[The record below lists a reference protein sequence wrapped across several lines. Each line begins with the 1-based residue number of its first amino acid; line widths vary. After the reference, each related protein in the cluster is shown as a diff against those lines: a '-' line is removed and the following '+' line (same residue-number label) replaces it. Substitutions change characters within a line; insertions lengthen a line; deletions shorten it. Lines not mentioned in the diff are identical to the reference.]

1 MAIVKMKR
9 LRLIAL
15 ENDRTT
21 LLRRLQKLG
30 CLHLSEPPSDETAWE
45 GLLRRES
52 DQSAQ
57 QHAQLRLLQSALD
70 VLKRYAP
77 QKTGLLTPRPMV
89 SEQDFLNE
97 QELPGHLAVAKEVTD
112 HAAELNRLV
121 AQETRLTGERASLN
135 PWRELDLPMEM
146 TGTKTVNVITGTVPG
161 PVNFDQ
167 LQGQLADQVPEAALY
182 RLSQSSE
189 QQCLLLMCHKS
200 ATNQALEVLRNSGF
214 APGQL
219 SGWRGTVA
227 ENAARLDGELAR
239 IHREAEQEKAALVAL
254 GDKQEE
260 LRLAAD
266 RIATELNREENSHRL
281 LTDQRIVCMQ
291 GWVPESDVARL
302 TGLLEQFDCA
312 WDLAD
317 PTEEEYPDVPVK
329 LKGNFF
335 TRSMNCITEQYSLP
349 AYDGVDPNPVMAPFF
364 IFFFG
369 MMMADMAYGIL
380 MIAGSLLFLKK
391 KRPADPSF
399 MEMIFWCGITTFI
412 FGALTGGFFGDF
424 IPQLLRIINPKS
436 TFEMPALFTPL
447 NDTLSI
453 MIGSLI
459 LGLIQIITGMTVSVV
474 KKTKDGHFQ
483 DALWDEITWW
493 VILAG
498 LALMVLKVGNVGG
511 VPVVLVIGG
520 LMLLYGSTHN
530 ARGFGKVTALISAI
544 YNGVTGFFSDTL
556 SYVRLMALMLSGSVI
571 ATVFNTL
578 GATFGNVIVFVIVA
592 MIGNILNL
600 LLNLLGCYVHD
611 MRLQFLEFFN
621 RFYKGG
627 GIAYQP
633 LSLQSKNVE
642 IIKED
647 K

>member
-30 CLHLSEPPSDETAWE
+30 CLHLSEPPADESAWE

-57 QHAQLRLLQSALD
+57 QHAQLRLLQNALD

-77 QKTGLLTPRPMV
+77 QKTGLLDPRPMV
-89 SEQDFLNE
+89 SEQEFLNE
-97 QELPGHLAVAKEVTD
+97 QELPGHLAAAKEVTD
-112 HAAELNRLV
+112 HAAELNRLI

-167 LQGQLADQVPEAALY
+167 LQGQLADQVPEAVLY

-189 QQCLLLMCHKS
+189 QQCLLLMCHK
-200 ATNQALEVLRNSGF
+200 AVANQALEVLRNSGF
-214 APGQL
+214 ATGQL

-227 ENAARLDGELAR
+227 ENAQRLDGELER
-239 IHREAEQEKAALVAL
+239 IHRAAEQEKAALVAL

-266 RIATELNREENSHRL
+266 RIATELNREENNRRL
-281 LTDQRIVCMQ
+281 LTDQHIVCMQ
-291 GWVPESDVARL
+291 GWVPEGDVPRL

-317 PTEEEYPDVPVK
+317 PTEEEYPDVPVQ

-364 IFFFG
+364 ILFFG

-380 MIAGSLLFLKK
+380 MIVGSVLFLKK
-391 KRPADPSF
+391 KRPADTSF
-399 MEMIFWCGITTFI
+399 MEMIFWCGISTFI

-424 IPQLLRIINPKS
+424 IPQLLKIINPAS

-453 MIGSLI
+453 MIGALV

-498 LALMVLKVGNVGG
+498 LALMILKIGNVGG

-520 LMLLYGSTHN
+520 VMLLYGSTHN

-642 IIKED
+642 IMKED

>member
-15 ENDRTT
+15 ESDRSA

-30 CLHLSEPPSDETAWE
+30 CLHLSEPPSDETAWD
-45 GLLRRES
+45 GLLQRET
-52 DQSAQ
+52 DQSAERQ
-57 QHAQLRLLQSALD
+57 AQLRLLQNALD
-70 VLKRYAP
+70 LLKRYAP

-89 SEQDFLNE
+89 SEQDFLDDKD
-97 QELPGHLAVAKEVTD
+97 LPVHLAVAREVTD

-121 AQETRLTGERASLN
+121 AQETRLVSERASLN
-135 PWRELDLPMEM
+135 PWKSLDLPMEL

-161 PVNFDQ
+161 PVDFDL
-167 LQGQLADQVPEAALY
+167 LQGQLADQVEEAALY
-182 RLSQSSE
+182 RLSQGSE

-200 ATNQALEVLRNSGF
+200 VTNQALEVLRNSGF
-214 APGQL
+214 TTGQL
-219 SGWRGTVA
+219 NGWRGTVA
-227 ENAARLDGELAR
+227 ENADRLDGELERVRRA
-239 IHREAEQEKAALVAL
+239 AEQEKAFLVDL
-254 GDKQEE
+254 GVKQDE

-266 RIATELNREENSHRL
+266 RISTELNREENSHRL
-281 LTDQRIVCMQ
+281 LTDQRIVCLQ
-291 GWVPESDVARL
+291 GWVPEADVAKL

-317 PTEEEYPDVPVK
+317 PTEEEIPDVPVK

-380 MIAGSLLFLKK
+380 MIVGSLLFLKK
-391 KRPADPSF
+391 KRPADRSF
-399 MEMIFWCGITTFI
+399 MEMIFWCGISTLI

-424 IPQLLRIINPKS
+424 IPQLCKIINPDSNVKLPS
-436 TFEMPALFTPL
+436 LFTPL
-447 NDTLSI
+447 DDTLSI
-453 MIGSLI
+453 MIGSLA
-459 LGLIQIITGMTVSVV
+459 LGLVQIITGMTVSVV
-474 KKTKDGHFQ
+474 KKTKDGHFP

-498 LALMVLKVGNVGG
+498 LALMILKIGTVGG
-511 VPVVLVIGG
+511 VPIVLVIGG
-520 LMLLYGSTHN
+520 LMLVYGSTRN
-530 ARGFGKVTALISAI
+530 AKGFGKVTALISAI

-571 ATVFNTL
+571 AQVFNTL
-578 GATFGNVIVFVIVA
+578 GATFGNVVVFVIVA
-592 MIGNILNL
+592 LIGNILNL

-611 MRLQFLEFFN
+611 MRLQFLEFFG

>member
-15 ENDRTT
+15 ESDRSA

-30 CLHLSEPPSDETAWE
+30 CLHLSEPPSDETAWD
-45 GLLRRES
+45 GLLQRET
-52 DQSAQ
+52 DQSAERQ
-57 QHAQLRLLQSALD
+57 AQLRLLQDALGL
-70 VLKRYAP
+70 LKRYAP

-89 SEQDFLNE
+89 SEQEFLDDKD
-97 QELPGHLAVAKEVTD
+97 LPVHLAVAREVTD

-121 AQETRLTGERASLN
+121 AQETRLVSERASLN
-135 PWRELDLPMEM
+135 PWKSLDLPMEL

-161 PVNFDQ
+161 PVDFDL
-167 LQGQLADQVPEAALY
+167 LQGQLADQVEEAALY
-182 RLSQSSE
+182 RLSQGSE

-200 ATNQALEVLRNSGF
+200 VTNQALEVLRNSGF
-214 APGQL
+214 TTGQL
-219 SGWRGTVA
+219 NGWRGTVA
-227 ENAARLDGELAR
+227 ENADRLDGELERVRRA
-239 IHREAEQEKAALVAL
+239 AEQEKAFLVDL
-254 GDKQEE
+254 GVKQDE

-266 RIATELNREENSHRL
+266 RISTELNREENSHRL
-281 LTDQRIVCMQ
+281 LTDQRIVCLQ
-291 GWVPESDVARL
+291 GWVPEADVAKL

-317 PTEEEYPDVPVK
+317 PTEEEIPDVPVK

-380 MIAGSLLFLKK
+380 MIVGSLLFLKK
-391 KRPADPSF
+391 KRPADRSF
-399 MEMIFWCGITTFI
+399 MEMIFWCGISTFI

-424 IPQLLRIINPKS
+424 IPQLCKIINPDSNVKLPS
-436 TFEMPALFTPL
+436 LFTPL
-447 NDTLSI
+447 DDTLSI
-453 MIGSLI
+453 MIGSLA
-459 LGLIQIITGMTVSVV
+459 LGLVQIITGMTVSVV
-474 KKTKDGHFQ
+474 KKTKDGHFA

-498 LALMVLKVGNVGG
+498 LVLMILKIGTFRG

-520 LMLLYGSTHN
+520 LMLLFGSTRN
-530 ARGFGKVTALISAI
+530 AKGFGKVTALISAI

-578 GATFGNVIVFVIVA
+578 GATFGNVVVFVIVA
-592 MIGNILNL
+592 LIGNILNL

-611 MRLQFLEFFN
+611 MRLQFLEFFG

>member
-30 CLHLSEPPSDETAWE
+30 CLHLSEPPADESAWE

-57 QHAQLRLLQSALD
+57 QHAQLRLLQNALD

-77 QKTGLLTPRPMV
+77 QKTGLLDPRPMV
-89 SEQDFLNE
+89 SEQEFLNE
-97 QELPGHLAVAKEVTD
+97 QELPGHLAAAKEVTD
-112 HAAELNRLV
+112 HAAELNRLI

-182 RLSQSSE
+182 RLFQSSE
-189 QQCLLLMCHKS
+189 QQCLLLMCHK
-200 ATNQALEVLRNSGF
+200 AVANQALEVLRNSGF
-214 APGQL
+214 ATGQL

-227 ENAARLDGELAR
+227 ENAQRLDGELER
-239 IHREAEQEKAALVAL
+239 IHRAAEQEKAALVAL

-266 RIATELNREENSHRL
+266 RIATELNREENNRRL
-281 LTDQRIVCMQ
+281 LTDQHIVCMQ
-291 GWVPESDVARL
+291 GWVPEGDVPRL

-317 PTEEEYPDVPVK
+317 PTEEEYPDVPVQ

-380 MIAGSLLFLKK
+380 MIVGSVLFLKK
-391 KRPADPSF
+391 KRPADTSF
-399 MEMIFWCGITTFI
+399 MEMIFWCGISTFI

-424 IPQLLRIINPKS
+424 IPQLLKIINPAS

-453 MIGSLI
+453 MIGALV

-498 LALMVLKVGNVGG
+498 LALMILKIGNVGG

-520 LMLLYGSTHN
+520 VMLLYGSTHN

-642 IIKED
+642 IMKED

>member
-15 ENDRTT
+15 ESDRSA

-30 CLHLSEPPSDETAWE
+30 CLHLSEPPSDETAWD
-45 GLLRRES
+45 GLLQRET
-52 DQSAQ
+52 DQSAERQ
-57 QHAQLRLLQSALD
+57 AQLRLLQNALD
-70 VLKRYAP
+70 LLKRYAP

-89 SEQDFLNE
+89 SEQDFLDDKD
-97 QELPGHLAVAKEVTD
+97 LPVHLAVAREVTD

-121 AQETRLTGERASLN
+121 AQETRLVSERASLN
-135 PWRELDLPMEM
+135 PWKSLDLPMEL

-161 PVNFDQ
+161 PVDFDL
-167 LQGQLADQVPEAALY
+167 LQGQLADQVEEAALY
-182 RLSQSSE
+182 RLSRGSE

-200 ATNQALEVLRNSGF
+200 VTNQALEVLRNSGF
-214 APGQL
+214 TTGQL
-219 SGWRGTVA
+219 NGWRGTVA
-227 ENAARLDGELAR
+227 ENADRLDGELERVRRA
-239 IHREAEQEKAALVAL
+239 AEQEKAFLVDL
-254 GDKQEE
+254 GVKQDE

-266 RIATELNREENSHRL
+266 RISTELNREENSHRL
-281 LTDQRIVCMQ
+281 LTDQRIVCLQ
-291 GWVPESDVARL
+291 GWVPEADVAKL

-317 PTEEEYPDVPVK
+317 PTEEEIPDVPVK

-380 MIAGSLLFLKK
+380 MIVGSLLFLKK
-391 KRPADPSF
+391 KRPADRSF
-399 MEMIFWCGITTFI
+399 MEMIFWCGISTLI

-424 IPQLLRIINPKS
+424 IPQLCKIINPDSNVKLPS
-436 TFEMPALFTPL
+436 LFTPL
-447 NDTLSI
+447 DDTLSI
-453 MIGSLI
+453 MIGSLA
-459 LGLIQIITGMTVSVV
+459 LGLVQIITGMTVSVV
-474 KKTKDGHFQ
+474 KKTKDGHFA

-498 LALMVLKVGNVGG
+498 LVLMILKIGTFRG

-520 LMLLYGSTHN
+520 LMLLFGSTRN
-530 ARGFGKVTALISAI
+530 AKGFGKVTALISAI

-578 GATFGNVIVFVIVA
+578 GATFGNVVVFVIVA
-592 MIGNILNL
+592 LIGNILNL

-611 MRLQFLEFFN
+611 MRLQFLEFFG

>member
-30 CLHLSEPPSDETAWE
+30 CLHLSEPPADESAWE

-57 QHAQLRLLQSALD
+57 QHAQLRLLQNALD

-77 QKTGLLTPRPMV
+77 QKTGLLDPRPMV
-89 SEQDFLNE
+89 SEQEFLNE
-97 QELPGHLAVAKEVTD
+97 QELPGHLAAAKEVTD
-112 HAAELNRLV
+112 HAAELNRLI

-189 QQCLLLMCHKS
+189 QQCLLLMCHK
-200 ATNQALEVLRNSGF
+200 AVANQALEVLRNSGF
-214 APGQL
+214 ATGQL

-227 ENAARLDGELAR
+227 ENAQRLDGELER
-239 IHREAEQEKAALVAL
+239 IHRAAEQEKAALVAL

-266 RIATELNREENSHRL
+266 RIATELNREENNRRL
-281 LTDQRIVCMQ
+281 LTDQHIVCMQ
-291 GWVPESDVARL
+291 GWVPEGDVPRL

-317 PTEEEYPDVPVK
+317 PTEEEYPDVPVQ

-364 IFFFG
+364 ILFFG

-380 MIAGSLLFLKK
+380 MIVGSVLFLKK
-391 KRPADPSF
+391 KRPADTSF
-399 MEMIFWCGITTFI
+399 MEMIFWCGISTFI

-424 IPQLLRIINPKS
+424 IPQLLKIINPAS

-453 MIGSLI
+453 MIGALV

-498 LALMVLKVGNVGG
+498 LALMILKIGNVGG

-520 LMLLYGSTHN
+520 VMLLYGSTHN

-642 IIKED
+642 IMKED

>member
-15 ENDRTT
+15 ESDRSA

-30 CLHLSEPPSDETAWE
+30 CLHLSEPPSDETAWD
-45 GLLRRES
+45 GLLQRET
-52 DQSAQ
+52 DQSAERQ
-57 QHAQLRLLQSALD
+57 AQLRLLQNALD
-70 VLKRYAP
+70 LLKRYAP

-89 SEQDFLNE
+89 SEQDFLDDKD
-97 QELPGHLAVAKEVTD
+97 LPVHLAVAREVTD

-121 AQETRLTGERASLN
+121 AQETRLVSERASLN
-135 PWRELDLPMEM
+135 PWKSLDLPMEL

-161 PVNFDQ
+161 PVDFDL
-167 LQGQLADQVPEAALY
+167 LQGQLADQVEEAALY
-182 RLSQSSE
+182 RLSQGSE

-200 ATNQALEVLRNSGF
+200 VTNQALEVLRNSGF
-214 APGQL
+214 TTGQL
-219 SGWRGTVA
+219 NGWRGTVA
-227 ENAARLDGELAR
+227 ENADRLDGELERVRRA
-239 IHREAEQEKAALVAL
+239 AEQEKAFLVDL
-254 GDKQEE
+254 GVKQDE

-266 RIATELNREENSHRL
+266 RISTELNREENSHRL
-281 LTDQRIVCMQ
+281 LTDQRIVCLQ
-291 GWVPESDVARL
+291 GWVPEADVAKL

-317 PTEEEYPDVPVK
+317 PTEEEIPDVPVK

-380 MIAGSLLFLKK
+380 MIVGSLLFLKK
-391 KRPADPSF
+391 KRPADRSF
-399 MEMIFWCGITTFI
+399 MEMIFWCGISTLI

-424 IPQLLRIINPKS
+424 IPQLCKIINPDSNVKLPS
-436 TFEMPALFTPL
+436 LFTPL
-447 NDTLSI
+447 DDTLSI
-453 MIGSLI
+453 MIGSLA
-459 LGLIQIITGMTVSVV
+459 LGLVQIITGMTVSVV
-474 KKTKDGHFQ
+474 KKTKDGHFA

-498 LALMVLKVGNVGG
+498 LVLMILKIGTFRG

-520 LMLLYGSTHN
+520 LMLLFGSTRN
-530 ARGFGKVTALISAI
+530 AKGFGKVTALISAI

-578 GATFGNVIVFVIVA
+578 GATFGNVVVFVIVA
-592 MIGNILNL
+592 LIGNILNL

-611 MRLQFLEFFN
+611 MRLQFLEFFG

>member
-30 CLHLSEPPSDETAWE
+30 CLHLSEPPADESAWE

-57 QHAQLRLLQSALD
+57 QHAQLRLLQNALD

-77 QKTGLLTPRPMV
+77 QKTGLLDPRPMV
-89 SEQDFLNE
+89 SEQEFLNE
-97 QELPGHLAVAKEVTD
+97 QELPGHLAAAKEVTD
-112 HAAELNRLV
+112 HAAELNRLI

-189 QQCLLLMCHKS
+189 QQCLLLMCHK
-200 ATNQALEVLRNSGF
+200 AVANQALEVLRNSGF
-214 APGQL
+214 ATGQL
-219 SGWRGTVA
+219 SGWHGTVA
-227 ENAARLDGELAR
+227 ENAQRLDGELER
-239 IHREAEQEKAALVAL
+239 IHRAAEQEKAALVAL

-266 RIATELNREENSHRL
+266 RIATELNREENNRRL
-281 LTDQRIVCMQ
+281 LTDQHIVCMQ
-291 GWVPESDVARL
+291 GWVPEGDVPRL

-317 PTEEEYPDVPVK
+317 PTEEEYPDVPVQ

-364 IFFFG
+364 ILFFG

-380 MIAGSLLFLKK
+380 MIVGSVLFLKK
-391 KRPADPSF
+391 KRPADTSF
-399 MEMIFWCGITTFI
+399 MEMIFWCGISTFI

-424 IPQLLRIINPKS
+424 IPQLLKIINPAS

-453 MIGSLI
+453 MIGALV

-498 LALMVLKVGNVGG
+498 LALMVLKIGNVGG

-520 LMLLYGSTHN
+520 VMLLYGSTHN

-642 IIKED
+642 IMKED

>member
-15 ENDRTT
+15 ESDRSA

-30 CLHLSEPPSDETAWE
+30 CLHLSEPPSDETAWD
-45 GLLRRES
+45 GLLQRET
-52 DQSAQ
+52 DQSAERQ
-57 QHAQLRLLQSALD
+57 AQLRLLQNALD
-70 VLKRYAP
+70 LLKRYAP

-89 SEQDFLNE
+89 SEQEFLDDKD
-97 QELPGHLAVAKEVTD
+97 LPVHLAVAREVTD

-121 AQETRLTGERASLN
+121 AQETRLVSERASLN
-135 PWRELDLPMEM
+135 PWKSLDLPMEL

-161 PVNFDQ
+161 PVDFDL
-167 LQGQLADQVPEAALY
+167 LQGQLADQVEEAALY
-182 RLSQSSE
+182 RLSQGSE

-200 ATNQALEVLRNSGF
+200 VTNQALEVLRNSGF
-214 APGQL
+214 TTGQL
-219 SGWRGTVA
+219 NGWRGTVA
-227 ENAARLDGELAR
+227 ENADRLDGELERVRRA
-239 IHREAEQEKAALVAL
+239 AEQEKAFLVDL
-254 GDKQEE
+254 GVKQDE

-266 RIATELNREENSHRL
+266 RISTELNREENSHRL
-281 LTDQRIVCMQ
+281 LTDQRIVCLQ
-291 GWVPESDVARL
+291 GWVPEADVAKL

-317 PTEEEYPDVPVK
+317 PTEEEIPDVPVK

-380 MIAGSLLFLKK
+380 MIVGSLLFLKK
-391 KRPADPSF
+391 KRPADRSF
-399 MEMIFWCGITTFI
+399 MEMIFWCGISTLI

-424 IPQLLRIINPKS
+424 IPQLCKIINPDSNVKLPS
-436 TFEMPALFTPL
+436 LFTPL
-447 NDTLSI
+447 DDTLSI
-453 MIGSLI
+453 MIGSLA
-459 LGLIQIITGMTVSVV
+459 LGLVQIITGMTVSVV
-474 KKTKDGHFQ
+474 KKTKDGHFA

-498 LALMVLKVGNVGG
+498 LVLMILKIGTFRG

-520 LMLLYGSTHN
+520 LMLLFGSTRN
-530 ARGFGKVTALISAI
+530 AKGFGKVTALISAI

-578 GATFGNVIVFVIVA
+578 GATFGNVVVFVIVA
-592 MIGNILNL
+592 LIGNILNL

-611 MRLQFLEFFN
+611 MRLQFLEFFG

>member
-112 HAAELNRLV
+112 HAAELNRLA

-214 APGQL
+214 ASGQL

-369 MMMADMAYGIL
+369 MMMADMAYGLL
-380 MIAGSLLFLKK
+380 MIVGSLLFLKK
-391 KRPADPSF
+391 KRPADRSF

-498 LALMVLKVGNVGG
+498 LALMVLKIGNVGG

-578 GATFGNVIVFVIVA
+578 GATFGNVIVFVIVS

-611 MRLQFLEFFN
+611 MRLQFLEFFG

>member
-30 CLHLSEPPSDETAWE
+30 CLHLSEPPADESAWE

-57 QHAQLRLLQSALD
+57 QHAQLRLLQNALD

-77 QKTGLLTPRPMV
+77 QKTGLLDPRPMV
-89 SEQDFLNE
+89 SEQEFLNE
-97 QELPGHLAVAKEVTD
+97 QELPGHLAAAKEVTD
-112 HAAELNRLV
+112 HAAELNRLI

-189 QQCLLLMCHKS
+189 QQCLLLMCHK
-200 ATNQALEVLRNSGF
+200 AVANQALEVLRNSGF
-214 APGQL
+214 ATGQL
-219 SGWRGTVA
+219 SGWHGTVA
-227 ENAARLDGELAR
+227 ENAQRLDGELER
-239 IHREAEQEKAALVAL
+239 IHRAAEQEKAALVAL

-266 RIATELNREENSHRL
+266 RIATELNREENNRRL
-281 LTDQRIVCMQ
+281 LTDQHIVCMQ
-291 GWVPESDVARL
+291 GWVPEGDVPRL

-317 PTEEEYPDVPVK
+317 PTEEEYPDVPVQ

-364 IFFFG
+364 ILFFG

-380 MIAGSLLFLKK
+380 MIVGSVLFLKK
-391 KRPADPSF
+391 KRPADTSF
-399 MEMIFWCGITTFI
+399 MEMIFWCGISTFI

-424 IPQLLRIINPKS
+424 IPQLLKIINPAS

-453 MIGSLI
+453 MIGALV

-498 LALMVLKVGNVGG
+498 LALMILKIGNVGG

-520 LMLLYGSTHN
+520 VMLLYGSTHN

-642 IIKED
+642 IMKED

>member
-30 CLHLSEPPSDETAWE
+30 CLHLSEPPADESAWE

-57 QHAQLRLLQSALD
+57 QHAQLRLLQNALD

-77 QKTGLLTPRPMV
+77 QKTGLLDPRPMV
-89 SEQDFLNE
+89 SEQEFLNE
-97 QELPGHLAVAKEVTD
+97 QELPGHLAAAKEVTD
-112 HAAELNRLV
+112 HAAELNRLI

-189 QQCLLLMCHKS
+189 QQCLLLMCHK
-200 ATNQALEVLRNSGF
+200 AVANQALEVLRNSGF
-214 APGQL
+214 ATGQL

-227 ENAARLDGELAR
+227 ENAQRLDGELER
-239 IHREAEQEKAALVAL
+239 IHRAAEQEKAALMAL

-266 RIATELNREENSHRL
+266 RIATELNREENNRRL
-281 LTDQRIVCMQ
+281 LTDQHIVCMQ
-291 GWVPESDVARL
+291 GWVPEGDVPRL

-364 IFFFG
+364 ILFFG

-380 MIAGSLLFLKK
+380 MIVGSVLFLKK
-391 KRPADPSF
+391 KRPADTSF
-399 MEMIFWCGITTFI
+399 MEMIFWCGISTFI

-424 IPQLLRIINPKS
+424 IPQLLKIINPAS

-453 MIGSLI
+453 MIGALV

-498 LALMVLKVGNVGG
+498 LALMILKIGNVGG

-520 LMLLYGSTHN
+520 VMLLYGSTHN

-642 IIKED
+642 IMKED

>member
-97 QELPGHLAVAKEVTD
+97 QELPGHLAVAKEVND

-214 APGQL
+214 ASGQL

-369 MMMADMAYGIL
+369 MMMADMAYGLL
-380 MIAGSLLFLKK
+380 MIVGSLLFLKK
-391 KRPADPSF
+391 KRPADRSF

-498 LALMVLKVGNVGG
+498 LALMVLKIGNVGG

-520 LMLLYGSTHN
+520 LMLVYGSTRN
-530 ARGFGKVTALISAI
+530 AKGFGKVTALISAI

-571 ATVFNTL
+571 AQVFNTL
-578 GATFGNVIVFVIVA
+578 GATFGSVIIFIIIS
-592 MIGNILNL
+592 MIGNALNL
-600 LLNLLGCYVHD
+600 ALNLLGCYVHD

-621 RFYKGG
+621 RFYKDGG
-627 GIAYQP
+627 KAYQP

>member
-30 CLHLSEPPSDETAWE
+30 CLHLSEPPADESAWE

-57 QHAQLRLLQSALD
+57 QHAQLRLLQNALD

-77 QKTGLLTPRPMV
+77 QKTGLLDPRPMV
-89 SEQDFLNE
+89 SEQEFLNE

-112 HAAELNRLV
+112 HAAELNRLI

-167 LQGQLADQVPEAALY
+167 LQGQLADQVPEAVLY

-189 QQCLLLMCHKS
+189 QQCLLLMCHK
-200 ATNQALEVLRNSGF
+200 AVANQALEVLRNSGF
-214 APGQL
+214 ATGQL

-227 ENAARLDGELAR
+227 ENAQRLDGELER
-239 IHREAEQEKAALVAL
+239 IHRAAEQEKAALVAL

-266 RIATELNREENSHRL
+266 RIATELNREENNRRL
-281 LTDQRIVCMQ
+281 LTDQHIVCMQ
-291 GWVPESDVARL
+291 GWVPEGDVPRL

-317 PTEEEYPDVPVK
+317 PTEEEYPDVPVQ

-380 MIAGSLLFLKK
+380 MIVGSVLFLKK
-391 KRPADPSF
+391 KRPADTSF
-399 MEMIFWCGITTFI
+399 MEMIFWCGISTFI

-424 IPQLLRIINPKS
+424 IPQLLKIINPAS

-453 MIGSLI
+453 MIGALV

-498 LALMVLKVGNVGG
+498 LALMVLKIGNVGG

-520 LMLLYGSTHN
+520 VMLLYGSTHN

-642 IIKED
+642 IMKED

>member
-30 CLHLSEPPSDETAWE
+30 CLHLSEPPADESAWE

-57 QHAQLRLLQSALD
+57 QHAQLRLLQNALD

-77 QKTGLLTPRPMV
+77 QKTGLLDPRPMV
-89 SEQDFLNE
+89 SEQEFLNE
-97 QELPGHLAVAKEVTD
+97 QELPGHLAAAKEVTD
-112 HAAELNRLV
+112 HAAELNRLI

-167 LQGQLADQVPEAALY
+167 LQGQLADQVPEAVLY

-189 QQCLLLMCHKS
+189 QQCLLLMCHK
-200 ATNQALEVLRNSGF
+200 AVANQALEVLRNSGF
-214 APGQL
+214 ATGQL
-219 SGWRGTVA
+219 SGWHGTVA
-227 ENAARLDGELAR
+227 ENAQRLDGELER
-239 IHREAEQEKAALVAL
+239 IHRAAEQEKAALVAL

-266 RIATELNREENSHRL
+266 RIATELNREENNRRL
-281 LTDQRIVCMQ
+281 LTDQHIVCMQ
-291 GWVPESDVARL
+291 GWVPEGDVPRL

-317 PTEEEYPDVPVK
+317 PTEEEYPDVPVQ

-364 IFFFG
+364 ILFFG

-380 MIAGSLLFLKK
+380 MIVGSVLFLKK
-391 KRPADPSF
+391 KRPADTSF
-399 MEMIFWCGITTFI
+399 MEMIFWCGISTFI

-424 IPQLLRIINPKS
+424 IPQLLKIINPAS

-453 MIGSLI
+453 MIGALV

-498 LALMVLKVGNVGG
+498 LALMVLKIGNVGG

-520 LMLLYGSTHN
+520 VMLLYGSTHN

-642 IIKED
+642 IMKED

>member
-15 ENDRTT
+15 ESDRSA

-30 CLHLSEPPSDETAWE
+30 CLHLSEPPSDETAWD
-45 GLLRRES
+45 GLLQRET
-52 DQSAQ
+52 DQSAERQ
-57 QHAQLRLLQSALD
+57 AQLRLLQNALD
-70 VLKRYAP
+70 LLKRYAP

-89 SEQDFLNE
+89 SEQDFLDDKD
-97 QELPGHLAVAKEVTD
+97 LPVHLAVAREVTD

-121 AQETRLTGERASLN
+121 AQETRLVSERASLN
-135 PWRELDLPMEM
+135 PWKSLDLPMEL

-161 PVNFDQ
+161 PVDFDL
-167 LQGQLADQVPEAALY
+167 LQGQLADQVEEAALY
-182 RLSQSSE
+182 RLSRGSE

-200 ATNQALEVLRNSGF
+200 VTNQALEVLRNSGF
-214 APGQL
+214 TTGQL
-219 SGWRGTVA
+219 NGWRGTVA
-227 ENAARLDGELAR
+227 ENADRLDGELERVRRA
-239 IHREAEQEKAALVAL
+239 AEQEKAFLVDL
-254 GDKQEE
+254 GVKQDE

-266 RIATELNREENSHRL
+266 RISTELNREENSHRL
-281 LTDQRIVCMQ
+281 LTDQRIVCLQ
-291 GWVPESDVARL
+291 GWVPEADVAKL

-317 PTEEEYPDVPVK
+317 PTEEEIPDVPVK

-380 MIAGSLLFLKK
+380 MIVGSLLFLKK
-391 KRPADPSF
+391 KRPADRSF
-399 MEMIFWCGITTFI
+399 MEMIFWCGISTFI

-424 IPQLLRIINPKS
+424 IPQLCKIINPDSNVKLPS
-436 TFEMPALFTPL
+436 LFTPL
-447 NDTLSI
+447 DDTLSI
-453 MIGSLI
+453 MIGSLA
-459 LGLIQIITGMTVSVV
+459 LGLVQIITGMTVRVV
-474 KKTKDGHFQ
+474 KKTKDGHFA

-498 LALMVLKVGNVGG
+498 LVLMILKIGTFRG

-520 LMLLYGSTHN
+520 LMLLFGSTRN
-530 ARGFGKVTALISAI
+530 AKGFGKVTALISAI

-578 GATFGNVIVFVIVA
+578 GATFGNVVVFVIVA
-592 MIGNILNL
+592 LIGNILNL

-611 MRLQFLEFFN
+611 MRLQFLEFFG

>member
-57 QHAQLRLLQSALD
+57 QHAQLRLLQNALD

-77 QKTGLLTPRPMV
+77 QKTGLLDPRPMV
-89 SEQDFLNE
+89 SEQEFLNE
-97 QELPGHLAVAKEVTD
+97 QELPGHLAAAKEVTD

-189 QQCLLLMCHKS
+189 QQCLLLMCHK
-200 ATNQALEVLRNSGF
+200 AVANQALEVLRNSGF
-214 APGQL
+214 ATGQL

-227 ENAARLDGELAR
+227 ENAQRLDGELER
-239 IHREAEQEKAALVAL
+239 IHRAAEQEKAALVAL

-266 RIATELNREENSHRL
+266 RIATELNREENNRRL
-281 LTDQRIVCMQ
+281 LTDQHIVCMQ
-291 GWVPESDVARL
+291 GWVPEGDVPRL

-317 PTEEEYPDVPVK
+317 PTEEEYPDVPVQ

-380 MIAGSLLFLKK
+380 MIVGSLLFLKK
-391 KRPADPSF
+391 KRPADTSF
-399 MEMIFWCGITTFI
+399 MEMIFWCGISTFI

-424 IPQLLRIINPKS
+424 IPQLLKIINPAS

-453 MIGSLI
+453 MIGALV

-498 LALMVLKVGNVGG
+498 LALMVLKIGNVGG

-520 LMLLYGSTHN
+520 VMLLYGSTHN

-642 IIKED
+642 IMKED

>member
-30 CLHLSEPPSDETAWE
+30 CLHLSEPPADESAWE

-57 QHAQLRLLQSALD
+57 QHAQLRLLQNALD

-77 QKTGLLTPRPMV
+77 QKTGLLDPRPMV
-89 SEQDFLNE
+89 SEQEFLNE
-97 QELPGHLAVAKEVTD
+97 QELPGHLAAAKEVTD
-112 HAAELNRLV
+112 HAAELNRLI

-189 QQCLLLMCHKS
+189 QQCLLLMCHK
-200 ATNQALEVLRNSGF
+200 AVANQALEVLRNSGF
-214 APGQL
+214 ATGQL

-227 ENAARLDGELAR
+227 ENAQRLDGELER
-239 IHREAEQEKAALVAL
+239 IHRAAEQEKAALMAL

-266 RIATELNREENSHRL
+266 RIATELNREENNRRL
-281 LTDQRIVCMQ
+281 LTDQHIVCMQ
-291 GWVPESDVARL
+291 GWVPEGDVPRL

-317 PTEEEYPDVPVK
+317 PTEEEYPDVPVQ

-364 IFFFG
+364 ILFFG

-380 MIAGSLLFLKK
+380 MIVGSVLFLKK
-391 KRPADPSF
+391 KRPADTSF
-399 MEMIFWCGITTFI
+399 MEMIFWCGISTFI

-424 IPQLLRIINPKS
+424 IPQLLKIINPAS

-453 MIGSLI
+453 MIGALV

-498 LALMVLKVGNVGG
+498 LALMILKIGNVGG

-520 LMLLYGSTHN
+520 VMLLYGSTHN

-642 IIKED
+642 IMKED

>member
-15 ENDRTT
+15 ENDRTA

-30 CLHLSEPPSDETAWE
+30 CLHLSEPPSDESAWE
-45 GLLRRES
+45 GLLHRET
-52 DQSAQ
+52 DQSAEKQ
-57 QHAQLRLLQSALD
+57 AQLRLLQNALD

-89 SEQDFLNE
+89 SEQEFLNE
-97 QELPGHLAVAKEVTD
+97 KELPAQLAVAKQVTD
-112 HAAELNRLV
+112 RAAELNRLV
-121 AQETRLTGERASLN
+121 AQETRLQSERASLV
-135 PWRELDLPMEM
+135 PWQALDLPMEM
-146 TGTKTVNVITGTVPG
+146 TGTKTVDVITGTVPG

-167 LQGQLADQVPEAALY
+167 LQGQLADQVAEAALY

-189 QQCLLLMCHKS
+189 QQCLLLVCHKS
-200 ATNQALEVLRNSGF
+200 ATASALELLRNAGF
-214 APGQL
+214 TTGQL
-219 SGWRGTVA
+219 GGWHGTVA
-227 ENAARLDGELAR
+227 ENAHRLDGELERVRQA
-239 IHREAEQEKAALVAL
+239 AEQEKSLLLEL
-254 GDKQEE
+254 GDRQDD

-266 RIATELNREENSHRL
+266 RIATELDREVNSHRL
-281 LTDQRIVCMQ
+281 LTDQHIVCLQ
-291 GWVPESDVARL
+291 GWVPEADVARL

-317 PTEEEYPDVPVK
+317 PTEEEIPDVPVK

-369 MMMADMAYGIL
+369 MMMADMGYGIL
-380 MIAGSLLFLKK
+380 MIIGSLLFLKK
-391 KRPADPSF
+391 KRPADRSF
-399 MEMIFWCGITTFI
+399 MEMIFWCGISTTI

-424 IPQLLRIINPKS
+424 IPQLCRIINPAS
-436 TFEMPALFTPL
+436 TFELPALFTPL
-447 NDTLSI
+447 NDTMAI

-459 LGLIQIITGMTVSVV
+459 LGLIQIITGMTISVV
-474 KKTKDGHFQ
+474 KKTKDGHFA

-498 LALMVLKVGNVGG
+498 LALMILKIGTVKG

-520 LMLLYGSTHN
+520 LMLLYGSTRN
-530 ARGFGKVTALISAI
+530 AKGFGKLTALISAV

-571 ATVFNTL
+571 AQVFNTL
-578 GATFGNVIVFVIVA
+578 GATFGSVIAFVIIS
-592 MIGNILNL
+592 MIGNVLNL

-621 RFYKGG
+621 RFYKDGG
-627 GIAYQP
+627 KAYQP
-633 LSLQSKNVE
+633 LSLQSNNVE

>member
-57 QHAQLRLLQSALD
+57 QHAQLRLLQNALD

-214 APGQL
+214 ASGQL

-369 MMMADMAYGIL
+369 MMMADMAYGLL
-380 MIAGSLLFLKK
+380 MIVGSLLFLKK
-391 KRPADPSF
+391 KRPADRSF

-498 LALMVLKVGNVGG
+498 LALMVLKIGNVGG

-520 LMLLYGSTHN
+520 VMLLYGSTHN

>member
-30 CLHLSEPPSDETAWE
+30 CLHLSEPPADESAWE

-57 QHAQLRLLQSALD
+57 QHAQLRLLQNALD

-77 QKTGLLTPRPMV
+77 QKTGLLDPRPMV
-89 SEQDFLNE
+89 SEQEFLNE
-97 QELPGHLAVAKEVTD
+97 QELPGHLAAAKEVTD
-112 HAAELNRLV
+112 HAAELNRLI

-189 QQCLLLMCHKS
+189 QQCLLLMCHK
-200 ATNQALEVLRNSGF
+200 AVANQALEVLRNSGF
-214 APGQL
+214 ATGQL

-227 ENAARLDGELAR
+227 ENAQRLDGELER
-239 IHREAEQEKAALVAL
+239 IHRAAEQEKAALVAL

-266 RIATELNREENSHRL
+266 RIATELNREENNRRL
-281 LTDQRIVCMQ
+281 LTDQHIVCMQ
-291 GWVPESDVARL
+291 GWVPEGDVPRL

-317 PTEEEYPDVPVK
+317 PTEEEYPDVPVQ

-380 MIAGSLLFLKK
+380 MIVGSVLFLKK
-391 KRPADPSF
+391 KRPADTSF
-399 MEMIFWCGITTFI
+399 MEMIFWCGISTFI

-424 IPQLLRIINPKS
+424 IPQLLKIINPAS

-453 MIGSLI
+453 MIGALV

-498 LALMVLKVGNVGG
+498 LALMILKIGNVGG

-520 LMLLYGSTHN
+520 VMLLYGSTHN

-642 IIKED
+642 IMKED